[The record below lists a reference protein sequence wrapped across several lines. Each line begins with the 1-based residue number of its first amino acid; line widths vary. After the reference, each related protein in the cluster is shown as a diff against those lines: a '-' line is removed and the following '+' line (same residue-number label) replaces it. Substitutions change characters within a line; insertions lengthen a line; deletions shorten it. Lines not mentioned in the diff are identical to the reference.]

1 MKETICRSYYQVLFH
16 KNLNI
21 LNQKKINLF
30 ICLLIITILVLIY
43 LFLNYH
49 VNTQRV
55 FISVMKLKNPTRTN
69 QKCKYEPQG
78 PRILCCV
85 ITHYGNLETKAV
97 AIKNTWGK

>member
-1 MKETICRSYYQVLFH
+1 MKETTWRPNYQALFN

-21 LNQKKINLF
+21 FNQKKINVF
-30 ICLLIITILVLIY
+30 ICVFIITILVLIY
-43 LFLNYH
+43 LFLNHH

-55 FISVMKLKNPTRTN
+55 FISVIKLNRTN
-69 QKCKYEPQG
+69 QKCKYGPQG

-85 ITHYGNLETKAV
+85 LTHFGNLETKSV